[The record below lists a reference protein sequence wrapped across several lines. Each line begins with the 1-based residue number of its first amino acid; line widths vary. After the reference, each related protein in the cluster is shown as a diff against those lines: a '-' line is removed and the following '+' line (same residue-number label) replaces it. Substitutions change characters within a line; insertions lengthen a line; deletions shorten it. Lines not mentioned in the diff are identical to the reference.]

1 MRDFHSSR
9 SKAIDLPGCSSEK
22 GNPFLCLMIHL
33 LAESAAI
40 SVSLSILR
48 RALFE
53 SLLRSSGMPLGWREL
68 LRGLGGHETPGIGI
82 SRALEKV
89 AQFGAK
95 WAESA
100 FMVSYSNNSAS
111 RKTSRPLKR
120 SQGGKQRKQ
129 GQHQNSTSKN
139 PNTQAALFSYSDPG
153 CSVRPLLSPGAV
165 PRPLLSSPF
174 RPLWPSPYWPLWPS
188 SACPSVPYANLVE

>member
-22 GNPFLCLMIHL
+22 GNPFLCLMMHL

-68 LRGLGGHETPGIGI
+68 LRGFGGHETPGIGI

-111 RKTSRPLKR
+111 LKTSRPLKR
-120 SQGGKQRKQ
+120 SQGGKTKKAR
-129 GQHQNSTSKN
+129 STSG
-139 PNTQAALFSYSDPG
+139 LFNESKHTGGPFFVLGS
-153 CSVRPLLSPGAV
+153 RLLSPATTE
-165 PRPLLSSPF
+165 PRS
-174 RPLWPSPYWPLWPS
+174 
-188 SACPSVPYANLVE
+188 CP